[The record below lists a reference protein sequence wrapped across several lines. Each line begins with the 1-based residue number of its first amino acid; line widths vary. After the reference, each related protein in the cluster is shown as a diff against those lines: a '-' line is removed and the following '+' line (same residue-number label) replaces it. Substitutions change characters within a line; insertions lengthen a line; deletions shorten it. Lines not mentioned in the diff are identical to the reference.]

1 MRIGVFG
8 AGAVGTYVGG
18 RLVERGSSILFV
30 GRERARGA
38 ALSAGIPL
46 EALDAASVTIPPAKI
61 EYTTDPQDLADCEVV
76 LCAVKSAQT
85 QDAGAAL
92 ARVLA
97 PHAMVVSLQNGLGNA
112 AILREALPG
121 HVVLAGI
128 VGFNV
133 VLLENGTFRRATTGA
148 LVIERSSDP
157 RLGAL
162 AKELEGAGFDVELP
176 KDIRAKQ
183 WSKLVM
189 NLSNALSALSGA
201 PTRALLFD
209 AAYRR
214 IMRAVVGEANGVL
227 RHARIELSRMGPL
240 PVSAFPYVLALPTPL
255 LAIVARAQL
264 TIDPEAR
271 SSMWQDLSKR
281 RGTEVEE
288 LNGEIVRLA
297 ESSGI
302 DAPLNRRLVA
312 LVHEAEV
319 RGQGSPGLS
328 AGALWQK
335 LTETS

>member
-1 MRIGVFG
+1 MRIGVLG

-18 RLVERGSSILFV
+18 RLAERGSNTLFV
-30 GRERARGA
+30 GREQAKNA
-38 ALSAGIPL
+38 ALRGGIAL
-46 EALDAASVTIPPAKI
+46 EALDAPSALIPPAKI
-61 EYTTDPQDLADCEVV
+61 EYTTDPRDLAGCDVV
-76 LCAVKSAQT
+76 LCAVKSAHT
-85 QDAGAAL
+85 REAAASL
-92 ARVLA
+92 ASSLKQGTLVI
-97 PHAMVVSLQNGLGNA
+97 SLQNGMGNA

-121 HVVLAGI
+121 RVVLAGI

-133 VLLENGTFRRATTGA
+133 VLLENGTYRRATTGA
-148 LVIERSSDP
+148 LVIEGSSDP
-157 RLGAL
+157 RLRAL
-162 AKELEGAGFDVELP
+162 AEALEEAGFDVELP

-297 ESSGI
+297 ESTGI

-312 LVHEAEV
+312 LVHEAEA
-319 RGQGSPGLS
+319 RGEGSPGLS
-328 AGALWQK
+328 AEALWRS
-335 LTETS
+335 LTQTS